1 MDPTRPVGD
10 IEANE
15 GTRLL
20 ELNGEKALTDVPDQT
35 PVELLVAGFAVVSF
49 STSVAAIFF
58 HMDPIVT
65 VSGVI
70 GAIVA
75 PFAAFQQQK
84 ITEAKYLSQTNK
96 RVEEEVGQLKEET
109 DRLQE
114 NVDELTKTV
123 ENLRIQKDTLDKIK
137 GVQGTSIDTLQ
148 KQLDEAKRNYAA
160 KQVTV
165 QQTIVHNIMN
175 IARSFDLDRNNELSD
190 SEIDQTIVQLES
202 IEGVKIDKDKVR
214 TTIIQNGR
222 SLRAI
227 MALVSSLLNND
238 IPGAENVFQL
248 VEKQ

>member
-35 PVELLVAGFAVVSF
+35 PVELLVAGFAAVSF

-70 GAIVA
+70 GALVA

-96 RVEEEVGQLKEET
+96 RGMF
-109 DRLQE
+109 
-114 NVDELTKTV
+114 
-123 ENLRIQKDTLDKIK
+123 IQ
-137 GVQGTSIDTLQ
+137 
-148 KQLDEAKRNYAA
+148 
-160 KQVTV
+160 
-165 QQTIVHNIMN
+165 
-175 IARSFDLDRNNELSD
+175 
-190 SEIDQTIVQLES
+190 
-202 IEGVKIDKDKVR
+202 
-214 TTIIQNGR
+214 
-222 SLRAI
+222 
-227 MALVSSLLNND
+227 SSLSRKGNAD
-238 IPGAENVFQL
+238 SQL
-248 VEKQ
+248 IDLCCLFSPFCSGRGSGTTQGRNR